1 MRRRQRRKPAVFGE
15 SLKPLEN
22 RRAPMRSEK
31 FRTIPLELSYD
42 MIQSFIETG
51 LRAMAKG
58 KIKDSDDVL
67 KIKLDY
73 AGGHVSGDKII
84 PVEVIVQKGVRLV
97 SFG

>member
-1 MRRRQRRKPAVFGE
+1 MT
-15 SLKPLEN
+15 
-22 RRAPMRSEK
+22 SEK
-31 FRTIPLELSYD
+31 FRTVELELSYD

-58 KIKDSDDVL
+58 KLKDSDDVL
-67 KIKLDY
+67 AIKLDY
-73 AGGHVSGDKII
+73 AGGYVTQDKII